1 MARYQCLG
9 YPTFEEYF
17 KDFMETLLPTNKT
30 YEYFVDWEKVRSLAG
45 TYKKELSIL
54 GKLYGLDRDNAKLV
68 LEEIIK
74 SHPSLLPVIPALIA
88 ERGTNKRVDI
98 YDPDKGEFLK
108 FDFNPHIVSESEA
121 EAIIEFCEKSGVLDI
136 LTQVK
141 NLHEYLLG
149 VEVGIDT
156 NSRKGRSGT
165 LFEGMVKRLIDKKV
179 PNYIKVVT
187 QDKYFS
193 LYETIGKTK
202 REKAKRHDFVLYRNN
217 TPIIVIEV
225 NFYNVTG
232 SKPIEIVGSYI
243 TLNRAARKKGITFVW
258 ITDGPAWKKMKEP
271 LLRGMKEIDW
281 VVNYSQLPKLLAY
294 FDSIN
299 WELEGL

>member
-1 MARYQCLG
+1 MVRYHVLG
-9 YPTFEEYF
+9 YSSFEDYF
-17 KDFMETLLPTNKT
+17 EDFMNTLLPTNKT
-30 YEYFVDWEKVRSLAG
+30 YEYFVDWKKIRSHTEK
-45 TYKKELSIL
+45 YEKELSIL
-54 GKLYGLDRDNAKLV
+54 ERLNGLDKDRAKLV
-68 LEEIIK
+68 LKEIINDY
-74 SHPSLLPVIPALIA
+74 PSVLPVIPALIA
-88 ERGTNKRVDI
+88 ERGTNGRVDV
-98 YDPDKGEFLK
+98 YDPHKREFLE
-108 FDFNPHIVSESEA
+108 FDFNPHGISESEA

-136 LTQVK
+136 LTQVE

-156 NSRKGRSGT
+156 NSRKGRSGA
-165 LFEGMVKRLIDKKV
+165 LFEGMVKRLIDTKV

-243 TLNRAARKKGITFVW
+243 TLNRAAREKGVTFVW

-281 VVNYSQLPKLLAY
+281 VVNYSQLSKLLAY

-299 WELEGL
+299 WELGEL